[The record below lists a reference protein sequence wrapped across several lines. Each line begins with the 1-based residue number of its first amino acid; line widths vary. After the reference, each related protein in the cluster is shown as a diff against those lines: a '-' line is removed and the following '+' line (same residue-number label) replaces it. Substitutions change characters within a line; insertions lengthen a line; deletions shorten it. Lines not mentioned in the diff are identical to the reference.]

1 MKVQIFPIN
10 YWLWKLNSLFVF
22 PFPSLFS
29 LCDFILICICV
40 PSFQFQYFRST
51 VYTTSRLSFNNS
63 CSTFSRFFSLTC
75 YYFLQSLSQ
84 TLLSFFFFVLVT
96 HNKHRWYYFPKD
108 RKLFFYYVI
117 FSWSSDFDQYFYLS
131 SHPFFIFFFFL
142 FQFKTNVLEIS
153 CQQSYKNN
161 PPIRY
166 FFFTWAAEDFSL
178 RQQKFSHKLG
188 INNSTQKEVIL
199 ESIQGKPSSS

>member
-1 MKVQIFPIN
+1 M
-10 YWLWKLNSLFVF
+10 
-22 PFPSLFS
+22 
-29 LCDFILICICV
+29 

-131 SHPFFIFFFFL
+131 SHPFFIFFSFFSNL
-142 FQFKTNVLEIS
+142 KQMCWKYLVNKAIKIILPSDIFSSLELLKIFRFVNRNSRTN
-153 CQQSYKNN
+153 
-161 PPIRY
+161 
-166 FFFTWAAEDFSL
+166 WASIIL
-178 RQQKFSHKLG
+178 RKKKWF
-188 INNSTQKEVIL
+188 
-199 ESIQGKPSSS
+199 